1 MIPKYRVWDEYTGR
15 IHDVVGFDFIETEV
29 HYENYVEAEALIHA
43 RDFKDVELMQ
53 STGLKDKNNNE
64 IYAGDIVEFEDEV
77 LEMSDDESAV
87 ETINRAVISIDVV
100 KSIQLKDFM
109 FESSVSESDYFEFLD
124 KKSFLMYD
132 CEVKGNIF
140 ESSHLLEV
148 TE

>member
-15 IHDVVGFDFIETEV
+15 IHDVVGFDFIESEV
-29 HYENYVEAEALIHA
+29 HYENYAEAEALIHA

-64 IYAGDIVEFEDEV
+64 IYAGDIVEFEDEI
-77 LEMSDDESAV
+77 LEMPDDESV
-87 ETINRAVISIDVV
+87 IGTIN
-100 KSIQLKDFM
+100 
-109 FESSVSESDYFEFLD
+109 DYFEYID
-124 KKSFLMYD
+124 IKSFLRYD